1 MWEPRGSGKGS
12 TFKEDMNGYFDSIAR
27 GRGSLLIAVCRGKV
41 SEGIDFADAQARAV
55 VCVGI
60 PFPNWKDHQV
70 QQKREYNDRRRR
82 DGCTSLLSGSQWYDV
97 EAFRALNQ
105 ALGRC
110 IRHRNDWGAILLL
123 DARFNNRH
131 YFNSLS
137 KWARELA
144 HSYPTFKEAH
154 NSLTRFISSRTDK
167 LEQIC

>member
-1 MWEPRGSGKGS
+1 MVWEPRGSGKAS
-12 TFKEDMNGYFDSIAR
+12 TFKEDMNNYFETISS
-27 GRGSLLIAVCRGKV
+27 GRGSLLVGVCRGKV

-82 DGCTSLLSGSQWYDV
+82 AGHSNFLSGSQWYEV

-110 IRHRNDWGAILLL
+110 IRHRNDWGSIMLV
-123 DARFNNRH
+123 DARFSENS
-131 YFNSLS
+131 YLGSLS
-137 KWARELA
+137 KWAREKARTFHHFQTA
-144 HSYPTFKEAH
+144 HESLKE
-154 NSLTRFISSRTDK
+154 FIASRTGGNV
-167 LEQIC
+167 